1 MVNRASSPGQAKNN
15 PDSIKIS
22 SRETEIIR
30 LICDQHSSDEIADKL
45 CLSSKTIKRHRQ
57 ILFDKTG
64 VKNVVGLVLFAIKN
78 DIYRLYQD

>member
-1 MVNRASSPGQAKNN
+1 MANRESSSGQVKNN
-15 PDSIKIS
+15 PAPVKITI
-22 SRETEIIR
+22 RETEIIR
-30 LICDQHSSDEIADKL
+30 MICDQHSSNEIADKL

-64 VKNVVGLVLFAIKN
+64 VKNVVGLVLYAIKN